1 MTSLLLYW
9 YMTREIWG
17 GHEPDPPASA
27 PPILGLG
34 VSIFFITHLQGIQ
47 NGYFFMRAILV
58 SEKRFV
64 FWPKLMH
71 YIFSSLFCKIVFYPH
86 FRLYFLLTSFYDSHW
101 VQCFVEK
108 MNFQASMH
116 QTEKTLKYAIR
127 QKGPHPPNSSL
138 KQAAQK
144 QLTTKKRK
152 EGRGVKKGM
161 HFMFL
166 AWIFSTKHSKQ
177 VDVNRPKRVIDV
189 IC

>member
-1 MTSLLLYW
+1 MLDVDKFWFCQFL
-9 YMTREIWG
+9 
-17 GHEPDPPASA
+17 SA
-27 PPILGLG
+27 
-34 VSIFFITHLQGIQ
+34 
-47 NGYFFMRAILV
+47 
-58 SEKRFV
+58 RFLEV
-64 FWPKLMH
+64 N
-71 YIFSSLFCKIVFYPH
+71 
-86 FRLYFLLTSFYDSHW
+86 D

-144 QLTTKKRK
+144 QLTTKKRR

-166 AWIFSTKHSKQ
+166 AWIFSTKHSILFSKHELQ
-177 VDVNRPKRVIDV
+177 SFVKKKDSR
-189 IC
+189 